1 MTEARI
7 TTSRKPAGP
16 SHFFW
21 DFLAISPI
29 RKSRFVKG
37 LSELLLFF
45 DALTRA
51 ENRERIWLTAPLKR
65 QMLEALPD
73 ATSAGPPA
81 FQTLS
86 LAPGAL
92 QCVE

>member
-1 MTEARI
+1 M
-7 TTSRKPAGP
+7 
-16 SHFFW
+16 
-21 DFLAISPI
+21 AISPI

-51 ENRERIWLTAPLKR
+51 ENRERMWLTAPLKR
-65 QMLEALPD
+65 QMPEALPN

-92 QCVE
+92 QCVEEYLRFFGHTRGHGPMQEINQ